1 MAAVAWVLAA
11 AVATPLASACHYT
24 TVTISNGTWCCG
36 GEGGNGKVTTDDRP
50 VLLSDF
56 HSFLRV

>member
-36 GEGGNGKVTTDDRP
+36 GEGGNGKVTPTDYET
-50 VLLSDF
+50 
-56 HSFLRV
+56 

>member
-36 GEGGNGKVTTDDRP
+36 GEGGNGKVTTQITET
-50 VLLSDF
+50 
-56 HSFLRV
+56 